1 MSLFHCS
8 LSVATN
14 LIEEVS
20 KSDLEFVLR
29 EGDKILNNGDYFHLT
44 GLTKL
49 HPLRPLTPGPDR
61 RTSIASVLSQA
72 GGRRSSVISVVSTSS
87 ENVLKMTVMTNRT
100 RRLSV
105 TSQVTSVNIPLV
117 IVTSHQSDTPATA
130 WDGGYKNFK
139 FRCQTVVASQC
150 SYKTNLRLK
159 RSIRE
164 REEYLE
170 RRMSLRSK
178 QSERGSV

>member
-1 MSLFHCS
+1 MRIIECRLFHCS
-8 LSVATN
+8 FSVATN

-49 HPLRPLTPGPDR
+49 NPLRPLTPGPDR
-61 RTSIASVLSQA
+61 RTSLASVLSQA

-105 TSQVTSVNIPLV
+105 SSQVTSVNIPLV
-117 IVTSHQSDTPATA
+117 IVTSHQSDSPATA

-139 FRCQTVVASQC
+139 FRCQSVIASQL
-150 SYKTNLRLK
+150 SYVTLQTEEVNP
-159 RSIRE
+159 RE
-164 REEYLE
+164 RRVFREENVVKE
-170 RRMSLRSK
+170 
-178 QSERGSV
+178 